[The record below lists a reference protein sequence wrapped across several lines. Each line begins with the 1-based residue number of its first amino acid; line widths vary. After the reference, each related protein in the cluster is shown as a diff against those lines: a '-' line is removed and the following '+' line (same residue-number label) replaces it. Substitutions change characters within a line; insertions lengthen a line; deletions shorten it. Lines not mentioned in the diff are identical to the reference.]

1 MNCSS
6 RNSSFTRLL
15 HIEAKKTCYALTHP
29 HFTQAN
35 VKEREQYP
43 HVHNF
48 FSSKLYFHGNGSSL
62 FLPINSSHT
71 RIEKLY
77 DRNTHMHTS
86 FRVTQAGSYECVY
99 HPHPLLLLVNKLNG
113 IKFAIVGVVASLCVA
128 PSWETLQLIFDKPQ
142 FLGGILIGR
151 ISKGSQD
158 NRSSKTKTKT
168 GSSLEPPV
176 AIATR
181 SWRKLLLM
189 SWSRWTRAS
198 NCLFRAAMGEFA
210 DVHTSST

>member
-128 PSWETLQLIFDKPQ
+128 PS
-142 FLGGILIGR
+142 
-151 ISKGSQD
+151 
-158 NRSSKTKTKT
+158 
-168 GSSLEPPV
+168 
-176 AIATR
+176 
-181 SWRKLLLM
+181 
-189 SWSRWTRAS
+189 
-198 NCLFRAAMGEFA
+198 
-210 DVHTSST
+210 

>member
-1 MNCSS
+1 MLCSHTP
-6 RNSSFTRLL
+6 SFYTTYTSQCEGEGAIPLCS
-15 HIEAKKTCYALTHP
+15 E
-29 HFTQAN
+29 F
-35 VKEREQYP
+35 
-43 HVHNF
+43 F

-128 PSWETLQLIFDKPQ
+128 PS
-142 FLGGILIGR
+142 
-151 ISKGSQD
+151 
-158 NRSSKTKTKT
+158 
-168 GSSLEPPV
+168 
-176 AIATR
+176 
-181 SWRKLLLM
+181 
-189 SWSRWTRAS
+189 
-198 NCLFRAAMGEFA
+198 
-210 DVHTSST
+210 